1 MIVHGDVPALHQQTN
16 VLHATATTTH
26 AGADLTWNYIN
37 YPEEFP
43 AVFVSN
49 VDITRLVDI
58 AITAKKAISVT
69 LRNQSNIA
77 RHANLA
83 TAIPSEHLERYA
95 TKQMANVPVRMELR
109 DENVTDVP
117 KDINR

>member
-1 MIVHGDVPALHQQTN
+1 MIVHGGVPALHQQTN

-26 AGADLTWNYIN
+26 AVADLTWSYIN

-49 VDITRLVDI
+49 VDIIRLVGI
-58 AITAKKAISVT
+58 AITARKAIIEI
-69 LRNQSNIA
+69 LRSQSNIA
-77 RHANLA
+77 RHVNLA
-83 TAIPSEHLERYA
+83 TAILLEHLERYA
-95 TKQMANVPVRMELR
+95 TKQMDNAPVRTELR

>member
-1 MIVHGDVPALHQQTN
+1 MDENVKNANPSILIDRGDVPALHQQTN

-49 VDITRLVDI
+49 VDIIRLVGI
-58 AITAKKAISVT
+58 AITARKAIFVT
-69 LRNQSNIA
+69 LRNQSSIA
-77 RHANLA
+77 RHVNLA
-83 TAIPSEHLERYA
+83 TAILLEHLERYA
-95 TKQMANVPVRMELR
+95 TKQ
-109 DENVTDVP
+109 TDSALA
-117 KDINR
+117 RTG